1 VHLRNTIG
9 HELDSL
15 IFVISVLFM
24 TELLVKAS
32 MASKQATTD
41 IWRHKST
48 RISLRGGSF
57 LKLTQ
62 ICLPAFD
69 SLRLSAENSVQLLLK
84 TIDFMLFW
92 RISHEGRERC
102 QFRTKL

>member
-1 VHLRNTIG
+1 MHLRNTIG

-15 IFVISVLFM
+15 IFVISVLLM

-41 IWRHKST
+41 IWRHRST
-48 RISLRGGSF
+48 RVSLRCGSF
-57 LKLTQ
+57 LKLTKL
-62 ICLPAFD
+62 CLPAFD

-84 TIDFMLFW
+84 TIDPMPCW
-92 RISHEGRERC
+92 MISHEGRERC
-102 QFRTKL
+102 QFRKKL